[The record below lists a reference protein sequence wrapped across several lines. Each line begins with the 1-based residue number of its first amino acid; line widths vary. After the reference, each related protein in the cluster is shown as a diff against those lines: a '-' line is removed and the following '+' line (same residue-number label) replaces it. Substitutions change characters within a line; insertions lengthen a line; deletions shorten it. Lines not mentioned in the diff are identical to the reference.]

1 MSAAEEQKGDENLAQ
16 FVGSIARRTSD
27 GGLAAATGAGMVAAV
42 ASLVWG
48 GPGWML
54 PCALGLCVVAFGAW
68 GISDR
73 ELGERV
79 TDGRERGLTA
89 LRLARW
95 LAASLGTLAGLAA
108 LFAALALTLGTWIS

>member
-1 MSAAEEQKGDENLAQ
+1 
-16 FVGSIARRTSD
+16 
-27 GGLAAATGAGMVAAV
+27 
-42 ASLVWG
+42 
-48 GPGWML
+48 ML
-54 PCALGLCVVAFGAW
+54 PCALALCLVAFGAW

-79 TDGRERGLTA
+79 SGGKERGLNA

-95 LAASLGTLAGLAA
+95 LAASLGTLSGLAA